1 LERDRKNHNDKKAL
15 TGLAGSWGRA
25 PHYQFSRKFP
35 FPNPKRKNRKD
46 KAMDG
51 EERVLRLQ
59 KKLEHWIEH
68 NKEHAESFRKA
79 AREAEEIGLVEVGKR
94 LREAAKSMDEIS
106 ALLEKA
112 MKEIS

>member
-1 LERDRKNHNDKKAL
+1 MDK
-15 TGLAGSWGRA
+15 
-25 PHYQFSRKFP
+25 
-35 FPNPKRKNRKD
+35 
-46 KAMDG
+46 

-79 AREAEEIGLVEVGKR
+79 AREAEEIGLVDISR
-94 LREAAKSMDEIS
+94 CLNDAAKGMDDIS

-112 MKEIS
+112 MREMS